1 MSLKIIEESQK
12 ACFAKKMD
20 NKKNRRALERGN
32 KLLVD
37 NVIGQKSSKNI
48 PKNRRNERFIIRDR
62 LAKKLSERN
71 ENDAELIFVPLS
83 ELPPELQIESEII
96 FRDLIRIK
104 INIIGGN

>member
-1 MSLKIIEESQK
+1 
-12 ACFAKKMD
+12 MD

-37 NVIGQKSSKNI
+37 NVIGQKSSKYI

-96 FRDLIRIK
+96 FRDLRK
-104 INIIGGN
+104 NMEKT